1 MNAHG
6 IRVDE
11 LGFSEAVKSITLEVS
26 HHMHGVTDRVR
37 KGRAALKM
45 LRFWLNEH
53 DSRRGVTEQDLS
65 DVQDLVDMALE
76 ALPHHYEDINDPVDE
91 MTGRARLAV
100 EEGERRKERT
110 EIALEALTVAT
121 WPNASASELNRQA
134 QRLATVAD
142 VNECLVEAWES
153 FKRLLAPRGLVVVV
167 ERDAEGEI
175 SGVSVLNAEAL
186 AEYRRLERA
195 TSARAAAE
203 ERFTKTLE
211 ASHAE

>member
-1 MNAHG
+1 MSTHG

-11 LGFSEAVKSITLEVS
+11 LGFNEAVKSITSEVS

-45 LRFWLNEH
+45 LRFWLKTNDARQMTGE
-53 DSRRGVTEQDLS
+53 ELS
-65 DVQDLVDMALE
+65 DVEDLVDMALE

-91 MTGRARLAV
+91 MTGRARRAV

-121 WPNASASELNRQA
+121 WPNASVSDLNRQA

-167 ERDAEGEI
+167 ERGAEGEI

>member
-1 MNAHG
+1 MSTHG

-11 LGFSEAVKSITLEVS
+11 LGFSEAVKSITCEVS
-26 HHMHGVTDRVR
+26 NHMSVVTDRVR

-45 LRFWLNEH
+45 LQFWLNTH
-53 DSRRGVTEQDLS
+53 DARQGVTRDELS

-91 MTGRARLAV
+91 MTSRACRAIEV
-100 EEGERRKERT
+100 DAT
-110 EIALEALTVAT
+110 VQHQNTIALEALTVAT

-167 ERDAEGEI
+167 ERDDEGAI
-175 SGVSVLNAEAL
+175 SGVSVLTADAL

-195 TSARAAAE
+195 TSARAAAA

>member
-1 MNAHG
+1 MSAHG

-11 LGFSEAVKSITLEVS
+11 LGFNEAVKSITLEVS

-45 LRFWLNEH
+45 LRFWLNTH
-53 DSRRGVTEQDLS
+53 DAMAVTGEELS

-91 MTGRARLAV
+91 MTSRARRAV

-167 ERDAEGEI
+167 ERDAEGTI
-175 SGVSVLNAEAL
+175 GGVSVLNAEAL

>member
-1 MNAHG
+1 MSTHG

-11 LGFSEAVKSITLEVS
+11 LGFSEAVKSITCEVS
-26 HHMHGVTDRVR
+26 NHMSVVTDRVR

-45 LRFWLNEH
+45 LQFWLNTH
-53 DSRRGVTEQDLS
+53 DARQGVTGDELS
-65 DVQDLVDMALE
+65 DVQDLVNMALE

-91 MTGRARLAV
+91 MTSRACRAIEV
-100 EEGERRKERT
+100 NAT
-110 EIALEALTVAT
+110 VQHQNTIALEALTVAT

-195 TSARAAAE
+195 TSARAAAQ
-203 ERFTKTLE
+203 ERFSKTLE
-211 ASHAE
+211 ASHVE

>member
-1 MNAHG
+1 MSTHG

-45 LRFWLNEH
+45 LRFWLKTNDARQMTGE
-53 DSRRGVTEQDLS
+53 ELS
-65 DVQDLVDMALE
+65 DVEDLVDMALE

-91 MTGRARLAV
+91 MTGRARRAV

-121 WPNASASELNRQA
+121 WPNASVSDLNRQA

-167 ERDAEGEI
+167 ERGAEGEI

>member
-1 MNAHG
+1 MSTHG

-45 LRFWLNEH
+45 LRFWLKTNDARQMTGE
-53 DSRRGVTEQDLS
+53 ELS
-65 DVQDLVDMALE
+65 DVEDLVDMALE
-76 ALPHHYEDINDPVDE
+76 ALPHHYEDINDPVNE
-91 MTGRARLAV
+91 MTGRARRAV

-121 WPNASASELNRQA
+121 WPNASVSDLNRQA

-195 TSARAAAE
+195 TSARAAAQ
-203 ERFTKTLE
+203 ERFSKTLE
-211 ASHAE
+211 ASHVE